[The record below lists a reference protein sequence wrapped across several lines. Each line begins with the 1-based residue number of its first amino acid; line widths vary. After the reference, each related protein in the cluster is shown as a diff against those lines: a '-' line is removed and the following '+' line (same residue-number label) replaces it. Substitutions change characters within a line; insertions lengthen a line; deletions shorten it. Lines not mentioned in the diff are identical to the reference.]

1 MGLNHAR
8 PRRAYV
14 PLAANYYWDDRIGEA
29 GEAAEL
35 LYVRALSFC
44 ASMYSDGFITRRQAI
59 TIVGIGMTDVE
70 SRIQRLIDVGL
81 WIEDEGDGFWVASW
95 LKWNRSFDEIGRIR
109 SSDAARKRR
118 ERGVQP
124 DAESVRSESERTRK
138 PSERM
143 KKTSGARPL
152 TNTDTDTDTDSVR
165 SQGIGSD
172 GVRER
177 EPTRPSKIPDLSDVR
192 AKLQSVTFNRRM
204 RMYGEGA

>member
-8 PRRAYV
+8 PRGAFV

-29 GEAAEL
+29 GGDAEL

-44 ASMYSDGFITRRQAI
+44 ASMYSDGFITRRQAV
-59 TIVGIGMTDVE
+59 TIVGLGLTDVE

-81 WIEDEGDGFWVASW
+81 WVEDEDDGFWIAAW

-118 ERGVQP
+118 ARGVQP
-124 DAESVRSESERTRK
+124 DAEHVRSESERTRNT
-138 PSERM
+138 SERM
-143 KKTSGARPL
+143 KKTSRTRPL
-152 TNTDTDTDTDSVR
+152 TNTDTDTDSDSVR

-177 EPTRPSKIPDLSDVR
+177 EPTAPSKIPDLSEVR
-192 AKLQSVTFNRRM
+192 AKLRSVSFNRRM